1 MEMAQSGGSVLAG
14 SVVLKCM
21 GPMVK
26 RYLVRD
32 LAKRS
37 DRYTSEEI
45 RRWRERGGECA
56 DLTNS

>member
-14 SVVLKCM
+14 SVVLKGM

-45 RRWRERGGECA
+45 R
-56 DLTNS
+56 

>member
-14 SVVLKCM
+14 SVVLKGM
-21 GPMVK
+21 DPMVK
-26 RYLVRD
+26 RCLVRD

-45 RRWRERGGECA
+45 R
-56 DLTNS
+56 